1 MFLRVASSHK
11 TSLNVAFYY
20 LTTDRKK
27 NSFFFFF
34 YSFENLTFRFVSIS
48 FSRGERILYFA
59 SEKWKCIGDCNKLSS
74 FKSNYYYFSF
84 FYLRFFRVRNKAEVR
99 SCFQSHE
106 LTDSHA
112 LLIIREDEIEFS
124 RDKNYISF
132 ECKQSLSDRG
142 TTQR

>member
-1 MFLRVASSHK
+1 MASSHK

-59 SEKWKCIGDCNKLSS
+59 SEKWKKKCIGDCNKLSS
-74 FKSNYYYFSF
+74 FNSNYYYFSF

>member
-48 FSRGERILYFA
+48 FLAAREYYISHLRNGNV
-59 SEKWKCIGDCNKLSS
+59 SEIVTS
-74 FKSNYYYFSF
+74 FNSNYYYFSF

-132 ECKQSLSDRG
+132 ECKQSLSDHG

>member
-1 MFLRVASSHK
+1 MASSHK
-11 TSLNVAFYY
+11 TVKCRVLLLDNGQ
-20 LTTDRKK
+20 KK
-27 NSFFFFF
+27 EFFFLLLLFF
-34 YSFENLTFRFVSIS
+34 REFNFSIRFNFV
-48 FSRGERILYFA
+48 SRGERIQYFA

-74 FKSNYYYFSF
+74 FNSNYYYFSF

>member
-34 YSFENLTFRFVSIS
+34 YSFKNLTFVSIS
-48 FSRGERILYFA
+48 FLAAREYNISHLRNGNV
-59 SEKWKCIGDCNKLSS
+59 SEIVTS
-74 FKSNYYYFSF
+74 FNSNYYYFSF

>member
-1 MFLRVASSHK
+1 MASSHK

-48 FSRGERILYFA
+48 FLAAREYNISHLRNGNVSEIVTSYRVSTRIITTFP
-59 SEKWKCIGDCNKLSS
+59 
-74 FKSNYYYFSF
+74 F

>member
-48 FSRGERILYFA
+48 FLAAREYYISHLRNGKK
-59 SEKWKCIGDCNKLSS
+59 SGDCNKLSS
-74 FKSNYYYFSF
+74 FNSNYYYFSF
-84 FYLRFFRVRNKAEVR
+84 FYLRFFRVRNKTEVR